1 MTKYIS
7 EADVVML
14 QKVRQICKEAPKS
27 GRAWT
32 LNIAGETSKQFHRA
46 AAQLRSFLQRWFPGL
61 WLVSIEVTSHDQVM
75 KRFPKERDKIIRV
88 WKSKITWIQIIQIYL
103 TSRDDDRNMGVA
115 VLPVNGCRCDTTN
128 LVAPAFG
135 GIGARALHH
144 RATDTTEC
152 PIVHEANWIAVH
164 GYVQAE

>member
-1 MTKYIS
+1 MRTLGYYAGGTLEGCPTFYITAVKEDAHAIHRGLMTKYIS
-7 EADVVML
+7 EADIVML

-75 KRFPKERDKIIRV
+75 KVF
-88 WKSKITWIQIIQIYL
+88 SKKVTN
-103 TSRDDDRNMGVA
+103 DGVY
-115 VLPVNGCRCDTTN
+115 NTK
-128 LVAPAFG
+128 
-135 GIGARALHH
+135 
-144 RATDTTEC
+144 
-152 PIVHEANWIAVH
+152 
-164 GYVQAE
+164 